1 MASQLGGAGRLGFLD
16 LPAARII
23 RGVSS
28 PYSYYFAL
36 VWGEYLDRK
45 IPKITLPV
53 TRAA

>member
-1 MASQLGGAGRLGFLD
+1 MASQLGSAGSLGFLD

-28 PYSYYFAL
+28 PYSYCFAPDQ
-36 VWGEYLDRK
+36 GEHLDRK